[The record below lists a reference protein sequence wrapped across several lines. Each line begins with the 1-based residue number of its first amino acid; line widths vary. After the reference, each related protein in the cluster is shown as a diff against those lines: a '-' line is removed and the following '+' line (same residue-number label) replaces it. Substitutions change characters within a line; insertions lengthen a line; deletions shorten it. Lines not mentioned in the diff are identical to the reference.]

1 MTRRTYGLLALAGTV
16 VTASVTLGYFLSAGD
31 VAGKMD
37 STNPSLVDAGRTIY
51 EQHCAACHGQ
61 KLEGQPNW
69 RTRLPTGRLPA
80 PPHDASGHTWHHPA
94 SVLFSIT
101 KEGVEAHTP
110 PGYQSDMPAFSGILS
125 DSDIWAVL
133 SYIKSTWPM
142 EVQQKHTLMGR
153 AAQSRN

>member
-1 MTRRTYGLLALAGTV
+1 MTRRACGLLALAVIV
-16 VTASVTLGYFLSAGD
+16 VTASIAVGYRLSAGD
-31 VAGKMD
+31 DGGKID
-37 STNPSLVDAGRTIY
+37 STNPSLVNAGRTIY

-61 KLEGQPNW
+61 ELEGQPHW

-101 KEGVEAHTP
+101 KKGVEAHTP
-110 PGYQSDMPAFSGILS
+110 PGYESDMPSFSGVLS

-133 SYIKSTWPM
+133 SYIKSTWPV
-142 EVQQKHTLMGR
+142 EVQKKHTLMDR
-153 AAQSRN
+153 SK